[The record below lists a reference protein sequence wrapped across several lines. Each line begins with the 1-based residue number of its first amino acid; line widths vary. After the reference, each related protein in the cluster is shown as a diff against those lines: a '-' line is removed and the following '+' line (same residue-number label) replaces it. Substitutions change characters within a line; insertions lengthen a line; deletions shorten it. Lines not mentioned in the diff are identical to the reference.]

1 MRDCSSIG
9 IVLNCKKSSQVYSKI
24 FESHENDDGEETIPQ
39 EQLYIQLLQK
49 HGVVDANGSL
59 INNDK
64 NANDDPAY
72 TREREKA
79 L

>member
-1 MRDCSSIG
+1 MRECSTIA
-9 IVLNCKKSSQVYSKI
+9 IVLNCKKSSLVYSKI

-64 NANDDPAY
+64 NANDDSAY
-72 TREREKA
+72 AKEREKA